1 MKPPFDIRRLVYEE
15 LYSRKQII
23 NLSYFDKKPWY
34 ICPAR
39 NYSLPKASTAFLRTC
54 STVKSEAYEVLYD
67 TNIFVFYSHAR
78 SNYSNLIFDP
88 TSKIH
93 VLPSTRRRISNLQ
106 IIVEDTL
113 KYGER
118 MWLFKALADFPNVTT
133 TIAPLDTQMSHSVF
147 YFDGATARERLLAHK
162 GNYIRETASF
172 RKNCGLTFWDDL
184 EDKEI
189 RLMLENAMPEGY

>member
-1 MKPPFDIRRLVYEE
+1 M
-15 LYSRKQII
+15 
-23 NLSYFDKKPWY
+23 
-34 ICPAR
+34 
-39 NYSLPKASTAFLRTC
+39 
-54 STVKSEAYEVLYD
+54 
-67 TNIFVFYSHAR
+67 
-78 SNYSNLIFDP
+78 
-88 TSKIH
+88 
-93 VLPSTRRRISNLQ
+93 
-106 IIVEDTL
+106 EDTL

-189 RLMLENAMPEGY
+189 RLMLENAMPEGYQKGSCSTIRGWWRQYGSCSVRFAWQPVLVAVSNILDVIVQDP